1 MKKRGGTFTERL
13 LVIATAGVL
22 FLALGVAAWSI
33 HLSQQRTSEYF
44 DRALEVD
51 QQVLRIRLSGLV
63 HEFEQSLWLE
73 RAALEAMP
81 AVPGVED
88 LVQRWRPLLGQHWA
102 LSKVALADEHGN
114 ETALL
119 RSQGELLLRRTIE
132 GSLNAPAMVS
142 RPGEGPGIMGEILGS
157 EYHDPRKRL
166 WFSKA
171 LEESRDAPVWT
182 SRKLESDTISRL
194 QLSLL
199 WRDDKGN
206 GPFRILMF
214 EVDAERSSWLGPA
227 SRAQHRQGM
236 FVVNSDGDMLD
247 RSLPP
252 EDPELTKAMA
262 SAVAHWD
269 RERPIRSF
277 PVEVD
282 ERRFMA
288 LVTPYA
294 MNGQTLYSGV
304 VLDASGTPPFLKR
317 ERQVLHISSVLLL
330 VLTLLLGSLW
340 WKRRMA
346 DAEIKKQERRSRSQ
360 ELRLAKALGER
371 EVLNREVH
379 HRVKNNLQVVSSLLN
394 LQASGLDEGPVRSE
408 FLRGKKRIDT
418 IALVHH
424 KLYALK
430 DLRNVDLELFFGALA
445 LASAEMNRPQ
455 SLTVSFEVDTHGLK
469 CDQDTAIGL
478 GMILCELMSNCFQH
492 AFPYA
497 TGGHIDVQVQAVEG
511 DLYRLVVKDNGKG
524 LQPDG
529 ITGPGKLGLEIVEAL
544 ADQLDGSF
552 HTRSNGGTTFEVLFR
567 MRPALASADAVAT
580 EADGLQ

>member
-1 MKKRGGTFTERL
+1 MKKRGGTFSERL
-13 LVIATAGVL
+13 LMIATAGVL
-22 FLALGVAAWSI
+22 IIALGVAAWSI
-33 HLSQQRTSEYF
+33 HLSEKRTNEYF

-88 LVQRWRPLLGQHWA
+88 LVQRWKPLLGQHWA
-102 LSKVALADEHGN
+102 LTKVALADEYGN

-119 RSQGELLLRRTIE
+119 RNQGELLLRRTIE
-132 GSLNAPAMVS
+132 GSMNAPALLS
-142 RPGEGPGIMGEILGS
+142 RPDDDQGIPGAIIGKEV
-157 EYHDPRKRL
+157 HDPRKRL

-182 SRKLESDTISRL
+182 IRKLEEDTNSRL

-199 WRDDKGN
+199 WRDDRGD

-214 EVDAERSSWLGPA
+214 EVDAERSSWLSPP
-227 SRAQHRQGM
+227 SKAQERQGM
-236 FVVNSDGDMLD
+236 FVMNSDGDMLD
-247 RSLPP
+247 RSMLP
-252 EDPELTKAMA
+252 EDTALTTAIVNA
-262 SAVAHWD
+262 AEHWE
-269 RERPIRSF
+269 RERPIQAFS
-277 PVEVD
+277 VMVD
-282 ERRFMA
+282 ERSFKA
-288 LVTPYA
+288 QVTPYA

-304 VLDASGTPPFLKR
+304 VLDASRTPPFLKR
-317 ERQVLHISSVLLL
+317 ERSVLYISSTLL
-330 VLTLLLGSLW
+330 VVLALLLGSLW
-340 WKRRMA
+340 WRRRMA
-346 DAEIKKQERRSRSQ
+346 ASEIKKQERRSRSQ

-394 LQASGLDEGPVRSE
+394 LQASGLDDGPVRNE

-430 DLRNVDLELFFGALA
+430 DLRNVDLQLFFGALA

-455 SLTVSFEVDTHGLK
+455 SLTVSFEVDTQGLK

-524 LQPDG
+524 LQPDAQV
-529 ITGPGKLGLEIVEAL
+529 GPGKLGLEIVEAL

-552 HTRSNGGTTFEVLFR
+552 HSRTNDGTTFEVLFR
-567 MRPALASADAVAT
+567 MRPALASADPVAT
-580 EADGLQ
+580 DADGLQ